1 MDNKKSYGA
10 YVLEFFDDNEAVGI
24 RQGLKINSDT
34 PPEIASAIKV
44 LAKAINDNFE
54 LVVAQIAEKA
64 TKQ

>member
-1 MDNKKSYGA
+1 MDNKKSYGT

-24 RQGLKINSDT
+24 RQGLRINSDT
-34 PPEIASAIKV
+34 PPEIANAIKV